1 MMTSFLLKSLI
12 TWLGVGTYTED
23 TVTRSIPIAK
33 AVLGSANRAEPQ
45 QVNNII

>member
-1 MMTSFLLKSLI
+1 MMTLFLLKSLI
-12 TWLGVGTYTED
+12 TWLGTYTED
-23 TVTRSIPIAK
+23 TVTRSTPIAK